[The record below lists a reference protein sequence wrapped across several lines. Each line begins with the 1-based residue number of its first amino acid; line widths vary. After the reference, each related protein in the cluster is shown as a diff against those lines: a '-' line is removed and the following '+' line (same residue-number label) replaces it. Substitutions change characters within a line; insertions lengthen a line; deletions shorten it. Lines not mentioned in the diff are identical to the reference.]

1 MKKNGQ
7 FAAGRPTGGVP
18 TVSYRPTPGRPP
30 GLEVLDLPGLAAR
43 AEERERPLTSPVRP
57 AFHLVVAV
65 RDGRL
70 VCAVDFTT
78 YTLGAGDWL
87 WVWPGQV
94 LQFPEGSGA
103 GTKPTAGAGTGTKP
117 TAGAGTGTKPT
128 AGAEAGADATAGPE
142 AGADATV
149 LVFPTGFPSAATDA
163 LIRDGEHVPYRLI
176 TPDPARQAALLRLL
190 DALVAEH
197 AGLGDLT
204 LEAYVETLRDL
215 LAVILVRLVHLADP
229 RRRTRGTGRE
239 PFDRFRRAVEEDF
252 GRTHRVEDYAARLGY
267 SPRTLTR
274 ATRAALGVGAKRYLD
289 DRVLLEAKRLLIH
302 TALPPAVI
310 GERIGFGYP
319 TVFSAFFRQHTGMTP
334 TEFRSQTKP

>member
-7 FAAGRPTGGVP
+7 FAAGGPAGGVP
-18 TVSYRPTPGRPP
+18 AVSYSPTPGRPP

-43 AEERERPLTSPVRP
+43 ARQRQRPLTAPVRP

-65 RDGRL
+65 RGGRL
-70 VCAVDFTT
+70 ECAVDFTA

-94 LQFPEGSGA
+94 LQFPDGG
-103 GTKPTAGAGTGTKP
+103 GNGV
-117 TAGAGTGTKPT
+117 
-128 AGAEAGADATAGPE
+128 
-142 AGADATV
+142 DATV

-163 LIRDGEHVPYRLI
+163 LIRAWEHAPYRLV

-190 DALVAEH
+190 DALVEEH
-197 AGLGDLT
+197 AGLGDLS

-229 RRRTRGTGRE
+229 RRRGRAGGGE
-239 PFDRFRRAVEEDF
+239 PFERFRRAVEEDF

-267 SPRTLTR
+267 SARTLTR
-274 ATRAALGVGAKRYLD
+274 ATRAALGVGAKRYID

-302 TALPPAVI
+302 TALPPAAV
-310 GERIGFGYP
+310 GERIGFAYP
-319 TVFSAFFRQHTGMTP
+319 TAFSAFFRQHTGMTP
-334 TEFRSQTKP
+334 TDFRTLTKP

>member
-7 FAAGRPTGGVP
+7 FAAGRRPGGVP

-43 AEERERPLTSPVRP
+43 AEERERPLTAPVRP

-65 RDGRL
+65 RGGRL
-70 VCAVDFTT
+70 ACAVDFTA

-94 LQFPEGSGA
+94 LQFPD
-103 GTKPTAGAGTGTKP
+103 GTG
-117 TAGAGTGTKPT
+117 
-128 AGAEAGADATAGPE
+128 AD
-142 AGADATV
+142 ADATV

-163 LIRDGEHVPYRLI
+163 LIRDGEHAPYRLI

-229 RRRTRGTGRE
+229 RRRTRGAGSE

-274 ATRAALGVGAKRYLD
+274 ATRAALGVGAKRYID

>member
-7 FAAGRPTGGVP
+7 IAGGRRARYRTGVP
-18 TVSYRPTPGRPP
+18 EVSYRPTPGRPP

-43 AEERERPLTSPVRP
+43 ARERERPLTAPVRP

-65 RDGRL
+65 RGGRL
-70 VCAVDFTT
+70 DCAVDFTA
-78 YTLGAGDWL
+78 YSLAAGDWL

-94 LQFPEGSGA
+94 LHFPDG
-103 GTKPTAGAGTGTKP
+103 PGTG
-117 TAGAGTGTKPT
+117 
-128 AGAEAGADATAGPE
+128 
-142 AGADATV
+142 DATV

-163 LIRDGEHVPYRLI
+163 LIRDGEHAPYRLI
-176 TPDPARQAALLRLL
+176 TPDPARGASLLRLL
-190 DALVAEH
+190 DALAEEH
-197 AGLGDLT
+197 ADLGDLS

-229 RRRTRGTGRE
+229 LRHGRTGGGE
-239 PFDRFRRAVEEDF
+239 PFRRFRRAVEEGF
-252 GRTHRVEDYAARLGY
+252 GRSHRVEEYAARLGY

-274 ATRAALGVGAKRYLD
+274 ATRAALGCGAKRFID

-302 TALPPAVI
+302 TALPPAVV

-319 TVFSAFFRQHTGMTP
+319 TAFSAFFRRRTGMTP
-334 TEFRSQTKP
+334 TEFRSLTKP

>member
-7 FAAGRPTGGVP
+7 FAGGRPTGGVP
-18 TVSYRPTPGRPP
+18 TVSYHPTPGRPP

-43 AEERERPLTSPVRP
+43 ADQRERPLTGPVRP
-57 AFHLVVAV
+57 AFHLVVSV
-65 RDGRL
+65 RGGRL
-70 VCAVDFTT
+70 ACAVDFTS

-94 LQFPEGSGA
+94 IQFP
-103 GTKPTAGAGTGTKP
+103 
-117 TAGAGTGTKPT
+117 
-128 AGAEAGADATAGPE
+128 DGP
-142 AGADATV
+142 GDADATV
-149 LVFPTGFPSAATDA
+149 LVFPSGFPSAATDA

-176 TPDPARQAALLRLL
+176 TPEPGRQAALLRLL
-190 DALVAEH
+190 DALVEEH

-215 LAVILVRLVHLADP
+215 LSVILVRLVHLADP
-229 RRRTRGTGRE
+229 RRRTRPGGSE
-239 PFDRFRRAVEEDF
+239 PFHRFRRAVEEDF

-274 ATRAALGVGAKRYLD
+274 ATRAALGVGAKRFID

-302 TALPPAVI
+302 TSLAPATI

-319 TVFSAFFRQHTGMTP
+319 TAFSAFFRQRTGMTP
-334 TEFRSQTKP
+334 TEFRTLTKP